1 MPDTVVESTFD
12 VALWFQD
19 RARREDTY
27 LQAQKLQRLLYLAQG
42 YYSAMNYG
50 RKLMPAVFVA
60 QEMGPIEPNIFRVFE
75 AGLPSMEMTA
85 PPPVV
90 ENFLELMWRRF
101 SHHTT
106 EYLTTVI
113 KSHDVYVN
121 AFERGAGEEIEF
133 EAIIEY
139 FSNKEQKSPP
149 ESVRT
154 ADGRTVKKWV
164 PSGRPIPRA
173 IS

>member
-1 MPDTVVESTFD
+1 MPVTVVESTFD

-50 RKLMPAVFVA
+50 RKLMPAIFVA
-60 QEMGPIEPNIFRVFE
+60 QEMGPIEPNIYRVFE
-75 AGLPSMEMTA
+75 AGRPGMPSTQ

-106 EYLTTVI
+106 EHLTSII
-113 KSHDVYVN
+113 KSHDVYRT
-121 AFERGAGEEIEF
+121 AFEQGPGEEITF
-133 EAIIEY
+133 EAIIEF
-139 FSNKEQKSPP
+139 FSDKERKDPP
-149 ESVRT
+149 KSVRT

-164 PSGRPIPRA
+164 PSGVPIARPM
-173 IS
+173 S

>member
-1 MPDTVVESTFD
+1 MPVTVVESTFD

-50 RKLMPAVFVA
+50 RKLMPAIFVA
-60 QEMGPIEPNIFRVFE
+60 QDLGPIEPNIFRVFE
-75 AGLPSMEMTA
+75 AGRPSMQST

-106 EYLTTVI
+106 EHLTSII
-113 KSHDVYVN
+113 KSHDVYRL
-121 AFERGAGEEIEF
+121 AYERGPGEEISF
-133 EAIIEY
+133 EAINEF
-139 FSNKEQKSPP
+139 FSAKDQKAPP
-149 ESVRT
+149 QSVRT

-164 PSGRPIPRA
+164 PSGRPIARPL
-173 IS
+173 S

>member
-19 RARREDTY
+19 RTRREDTY

-75 AGLPSMEMTA
+75 AGRPSMEVTA

-101 SHHTT
+101 SHHST

-113 KSHDVYVN
+113 KSHDVYVS

-139 FSNKEQKSPP
+139 FSTKE
-149 ESVRT
+149 R
-154 ADGRTVKKWV
+154 
-164 PSGRPIPRA
+164 RA
-173 IS
+173 RQNPCALQTDAQ